1 MKKVARQSNM
11 FIIVVG
17 LFALASVYPVYL
29 NVVKRVKEL
38 VDSPKVRG
46 MRLSWV
52 ESDGSRKRFS
62 DVNMKIV
69 GKK

>member
-1 MKKVARQSNM
+1 M

-17 LFALASVYPVYL
+17 LFALGSVYPVYL

-38 VDSPKVRG
+38 VDSPEVRG
-46 MRLSWV
+46 TRLSRV
-52 ESDGSRKRFS
+52 ESAESKRRFS
-62 DVNMKIV
+62 DVIMKIV